1 MVDKVVSSD
10 LHCSLLL
17 ARFSFCF
24 VFCFCFFN
32 ENVICFLVIDVGH

>member
-24 VFCFCFFN
+24 CFFSN